1 MKINILVLFMQG
13 NVLNITQVHQP
24 YTEVQRSLE
33 MKRKTSIIASC
44 SYNVNHEILVLDQVS
59 SAHQLASLQDNGD
72 FLR

>member
-44 SYNVNHEILVLDQVS
+44 SYNVNYKILLDQLS